1 VIDIVGGVVY
11 PVPLVTTLSEVTTP
25 PAMFAVA
32 VAPEPPPPVIST
44 CGAFTYPEPPE
55 I

>member
-1 VIDIVGGVVY
+1 M
-11 PVPLVTTLSEVTTP
+11 PLVTTLSAVTTP

-32 VAPEPPPPVIST
+32 VAPDPPPPVIST